1 MNKEEKKCKGCS
13 CWCSCYDEDGDQT
26 PKYCDACGGYYRE
39 RAEELRAEVERL
51 EYVCSEKNKIIDFIE
66 EDRQAKQAE
75 IERLRDEVAYTNMAV
90 FDAVSYYSSEDCGRG
105 RGVDFIEEAKR
116 DFYLLKKAKAEG
128 GEG

>member
-51 EYVCSEKNKIIDFIE
+51 EKALMCIFNRGYVSAD
-66 EDRQAKQAE
+66 
-75 IERLRDEVAYTNMAV
+75 
-90 FDAVSYYSSEDCGRG
+90 
-105 RGVDFIEEAKR
+105 
-116 DFYLLKKAKAEG
+116 DFYLEAKLRAKAEG
-128 GEG
+128 GEGE